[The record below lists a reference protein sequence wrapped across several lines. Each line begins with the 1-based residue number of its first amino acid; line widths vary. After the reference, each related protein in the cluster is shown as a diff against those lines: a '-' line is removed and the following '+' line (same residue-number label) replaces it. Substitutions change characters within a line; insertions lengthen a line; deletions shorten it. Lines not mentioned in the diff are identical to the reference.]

1 MNLGLNQKTAIITAS
16 SKGLGFAI
24 AKELAKEGA
33 NVIIASRNQEQ
44 VELAIQAI
52 QAEALNPE
60 GVTGSAIDLSNTSEI
75 DSFVKKHAAQ
85 FGGLDILITNT
96 AGPKGTQLQSTT
108 LDDVNSAYQ
117 QLVAPVFQLIKSA
130 VPFLEKSDAGNIL
143 SIASMSAKQPLP
155 GLLLSNL
162 FRPAVTAL
170 TKTLSQELGPK
181 GIRVNSILPG
191 WISTNRSKQLLTSE
205 GSPFQLHAVEQS
217 IPMKRIGTPEEFAKA
232 ATFMV
237 SPAASYISGIMLP
250 VDGGLLQGLN

>member
-1 MNLGLNQKTAIITAS
+1 MNLELSQKTALVTAS
-16 SKGLGFAI
+16 SQGLGFAI
-24 AKELAKEGA
+24 AKEFAKEGA
-33 NVIIASRNQEQ
+33 NVIIASRSQEQ
-44 VELAIQAI
+44 IEQAIHAIQQVAP
-52 QAEALNPE
+52 NPE
-60 GVTGSAIDLSNTSEI
+60 SVIGAAIDLSKTESI
-75 DSFVKKHAAQ
+75 DAFVKKYATH

-96 AGPKGTQLQSTT
+96 AGPKGSHLENTT
-108 LDDVNSAYQ
+108 LEDVNTAYQ

-130 VPFLEKSDAGNIL
+130 QPFLVKSDVANIL
-143 SIASMSAKQPLP
+143 SISSMSAKQPLP

-191 WISTNRSKQLLTSE
+191 WISTNRSKQLLTA
-205 GSPFQLHAVEQS
+205 GNSPFQLDAVEQS

-237 SPAASYISGIMLP
+237 SPAASYISWHHAAG
-250 VDGGLLQGLN
+250 